1 MIAAPDVDRARS
13 RTDVYAAAV
22 ALKRSGK
29 GWVGLCAFHA
39 EKTPSFYVYPE
50 GRFMCFGCGA
60 HGSAIDF
67 AMRTRNIGFQDAVR
81 WLLDMPELP
90 SRIQSQKVTWRSE
103 PPDDN
108 ARVQAILRECGP
120 ITDRTA
126 AHLYLWSR
134 GISPRQPGLLAHPAL
149 YCHEVGKPL
158 PAVVAPITDSR
169 GKVCAIQR
177 IWVADRM
184 QVSADSAPKD
194 ARATLQTR
202 KKTLGRLGDGAVRLG
217 PASQILGIAEG
228 PETSAS
234 AAQLFRMN
242 VWATCGLSR
251 LGYPA
256 HWSTPKDESEPRW
269 VEERA
274 PSVWIPKTV
283 RQLMVFGDRGT
294 IGETVAKFAAA
305 WWSRQ
310 GLPAMAV
317 FPDAG
322 FGDFADMLIGA
333 RK

>member
-81 WLLDMPELP
+81 WLLDMPEVAP
-90 SRIQSQKVTWRSE
+90 RRVVPKRPETAVVDDQSAAVARILS
-103 PPDDN
+103 
-108 ARVQAILRECGP
+108 ECGP

-134 GISPRQPGLLAHPAL
+134 GISTKQPGLLAHPAL
-149 YCHEVGKPL
+149 YCHEVGAPL

-177 IWVADRM
+177 IWCVGSIDGNT
-184 QVSADSAPKD
+184 PD
-194 ARATLQTR
+194 ARALLDTR
-202 KKTLGRLGDGAVRLG
+202 KKSLGAMSDGSVRLA
-217 PASQILGIAEG
+217 PAGAILGLAEG
-228 PETSAS
+228 PESAM
-234 AAQLFRMN
+234 AASMLFCTPCWS
-242 VWATCGLSR
+242 VCGAAR
-251 LGYPA
+251 LG
-256 HWSTPKDESEPRW
+256 R
-269 VEERA
+269 
-274 PSVWIPKTV
+274 VWIPPIVKT
-283 RQLMVFGDRGT
+283 LYVFGDNGRAGRELGRQAVEQWRERGVNA
-294 IGETVAKFAAA
+294 I
-305 WWSRQ
+305 
-310 GLPAMAV
+310 LV
-317 FPDAG
+317 FPDVM
-322 FGDFADMLIGA
+322 FGDFCDQLIGKRMSA
-333 RK
+333 